1 MEKRE
6 RIYPDGGRIG
16 FFVSHYGEIAMEHY
30 CKAKRC
36 VEAFRA
42 ANYRELSLPEHMRE
56 EFERSVMISIVFS
69 AMAIE
74 AFVNDYGASTAGDD
88 FFYDNFDRLSTLG
101 KLQLIAKFILHR
113 KIDKGE
119 ALYSHL
125 KVIFNARDKLV
136 HSKTRSAREYFEKC
150 GYEFG
155 SETERDVWEKFD
167 LSDEPLLDK
176 EEITNDFEICRIGI
190 KAMRELAY
198 FFDRSDEGAIA
209 VVKLFGVD
217 RIGAS
222 SKAGEEVSK
231 EFSIRMI
238 EPSRT

>member
-1 MEKRE
+1 MKKRE
-6 RIYPDGGRIG
+6 QIYPEEGRIG
-16 FFVSHYGEIAMEHY
+16 FCVSHYGEIAMEHY

-36 VEAFRA
+36 VEAFQA
-42 ANYRELSLPEHMRE
+42 ANYRELALPEHMLS
-56 EFERSVMISIVFS
+56 EFQRSVMISIVFA

-74 AFVNDYGASTAGDD
+74 AFVNDYGAATTGDD

-101 KLQLIAKFILHR
+101 KLQLIAKLLLR
-113 KIDKGE
+113 TELDKGG

-125 KVIFNARDKLV
+125 KTIFGARDKLV
-136 HSKTRSAREYFEKC
+136 HSKTRSAREYFEKR
-150 GYEFG
+150 GYEYG
-155 SETERDVWEKFD
+155 STTERDVWEGFD
-167 LSDEPLLDK
+167 PNDEPLLNK
-176 EEITNDFEICRIGI
+176 ESITNDFEICRIGI